1 MLFKIFKY
9 IQFLLNT
16 GIPFRNK
23 NYPKIVEDLIS
34 DIFVFMEFPYE
45 EKIRSL
51 RQKIKNDKIF
61 INNIS
66 LGAPSKLKF
75 KYKLSAAEIMKF
87 TGVSHKTGKLLFA
100 LAKKFEPS
108 TILEL
113 GTGIGISTFYLALG
127 YPGANIVT
135 IEGSQEKSDY
145 AKNLLHQEGFTDIQF
160 YTGNFDDLLP
170 LKIVEL
176 THPLLVFIDGNHR
189 YSSTIEYYNIL
200 INYANDN
207 TIIIFDDI
215 YWSKEMERAWRY
227 ISVNENVRISIDTFY
242 SGIIFFNRE
251 LPKQQIKLNF

>member
-1 MLFKIFKY
+1 MNSG
-9 IQFLLNT
+9 IQ
-16 GIPFRNK
+16 IRNRQ
-23 NYPKIVEDLIS
+23 YPKIVQDLIS

-61 INNIS
+61 INS
-66 LGAPSKLKF
+66 TSYGAPSKLQF
-75 KYKLSAAEIMKF
+75 KHRLSTAEIMKI
-87 TGVSHKTGKLLFA
+87 TGVPHKTGKLLFA
-100 LAKKFEPS
+100 LAKKIQPS

-127 YPGANIVT
+127 YPEANLVT

-145 AKNLLHQEGFTDIQF
+145 AKNLLNQEGFSDIQF
-160 YTGNFDDLLP
+160 CTGYFDDLLP
-170 LKIVEL
+170 LKIAEL
-176 THPLLVFIDGNHR
+176 THPLLAFIDGNHR
-189 YSSTIEYYNIL
+189 YSSTVEYFNIL

-227 ISVNENVRISIDTFY
+227 ISLNEKVRISIDTFH